1 MQANNGE
8 DIADKDRRLANQ
20 YNKIRKVIDWLRDE
34 GLEPQDITSLRKDAH
49 YYGVVISK
57 ETDKIQQGEKRGRE
71 AFHVLFPIDR
81 PDSLTI
87 SQVIIL
93 DLLSQKAYASLANK
107 TNGILDQNRFY
118 FELEQALL
126 EKNVSFTIKKN
137 RRELKSFE
145 ISKVISFDLLTKDMF
160 FDSIKTIRNSIEIV
174 RRKTSELPDSVLSSK
189 ESLRDESNILK

>member
-57 ETDKIQQGEKRGRE
+57 ETDKIPQGEKRGRE